1 MYIIEN
7 KIIVIV
13 ALDGEIMENFISP
26 FCFSVSFKYFLFIL
40 MNYTF
45 FLEEEMA
52 THSSILAWRI
62 PVEREAWRA
71 TVYGVTNSQ
80 TLLSN

>member
-1 MYIIEN
+1 MV
-7 KIIVIV
+7 KLWKLPFLLS
-13 ALDGEIMENFISP
+13 ALLYFL
-26 FCFSVSFKYFLFIL
+26 KYFLFIL

-52 THSSILAWRI
+52 THSSILAWRTLM
-62 PVEREAWRA
+62 ERGAWRA
-71 TVYGVTNSQ
+71 TVHGVANSQ